1 MKQILP
7 QRLTPLAAPGELVKR
22 MTGIHA
28 RMKLKEIAERDLVYL
43 ANIRTL
49 PCLKCGMEP
58 CGEAAHVRS
67 QSAAHGKKGGMAKKP
82 ADRWALP
89 LCAGCH
95 RIDRDAL
102 HQIGEGLFWHLVG
115 INPHLVCERLY
126 ERRGDLLAMRAVVML
141 AIAERKPLAAGDS

>member
-7 QRLTPLAAPGELVKR
+7 QRLTPPAAPGELLKR
-22 MTGIHA
+22 LTGIHV
-28 RMKLKEIAERDLVYL
+28 RMKLKEIAGRDPVYL
-43 ANIRTL
+43 ANIRQL

-102 HQIGEGLFWHLVG
+102 HNIGEGLFFHIVG
-115 INPHLVCERLY
+115 INPLLVCERLHAK
-126 ERRGDLLAMRAVVML
+126 RGDPVAMRAVVMTV
-141 AIAERKPLAAGDS
+141 IAERKPLAGADS